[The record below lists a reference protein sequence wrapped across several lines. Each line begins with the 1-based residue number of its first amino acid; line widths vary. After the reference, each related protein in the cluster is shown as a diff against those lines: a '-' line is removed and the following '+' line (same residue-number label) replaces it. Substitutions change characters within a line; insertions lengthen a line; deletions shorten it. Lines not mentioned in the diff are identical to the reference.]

1 MATRHSSGATAAP
14 SPVLDI
20 HLEIAKLAQLSIRQL
35 RERFT
40 EVSGDATESRNRIW
54 LIRRIA
60 WHLQANA
67 YGGLSERARALA
79 KELAD
84 DAYLRVVP
92 PRNQAPPQNAT
103 ERVTVATLAKGADT
117 RLPTVGTILCRE
129 YKGRTLCVEVVP
141 TGFVY
146 DGKLY
151 KSLSAVAKH
160 ITNSHVNGFRFFG
173 LAKGGAT

>member
-1 MATRHSSGATAAP
+1 MATRHSSGATVAP

-20 HLEIAKLAQLSIRQL
+20 HLEVAKLEQLSIRQL

-40 EVSGDATESRNRIW
+40 AVSGDATNSRSRIW

-67 YGGLSERARALA
+67 YGGLSERALVLA
-79 KELAD
+79 QELAN
-84 DAYLRVVP
+84 DAYLRAVP
-92 PRNQAPPQNAT
+92 PRNQAPQKIAT

-117 RLPTVGTILCRE
+117 RLPTVGTILYRE
-129 YKGRTLCVEVVP
+129 YKGRTLCVEVVS

-146 DGKLY
+146 DGQLY
-151 KSLSAVAKH
+151 KSLSALAKH
-160 ITNSHVNGFRFFG
+160 ITGSHVNGFRFFG